1 VRSEAEV
8 RADFASLLR
17 YAQCW
22 EDADIL
28 VDGLDVQPGHTCV
41 SIASAGENSFSL
53 LSAGPKKVIAIDLN
67 PAQLAAVELRIAAY
81 RVLSHAELLELIGS
95 RLSERRPALY
105 ARCRDAMPVDARA
118 FWDAK
123 PDEVAGGV
131 GSAGKFE
138 RYFRTFRRRVLPLV
152 HRRRAVR
159 DLLTPKNRDARAA
172 FFDSTW
178 NSWAWRLLFR
188 VFFSERLLGFL
199 GRDPSFFKYAEE
211 PVAEMLMKRVRH
223 AFVELDPAAN
233 PYLTW
238 IMTGMHGVA
247 LPHALRAENFDAIRA
262 NLDRLEVRRSSLEEL
277 DARDGS
283 LGPIDRWN
291 LSDIFEYMS
300 DGNAKALFGLIADRS
315 RAGSRLAYWNMI
327 VPRRGASYLPDRL
340 RGREEESTRLFA
352 QDKAFFYRA
361 FVVED
366 VC

>member
-1 VRSEAEV
+1 VRSEAEG
-8 RADFASLLR
+8 RADFASVLR

-28 VDGLDVQPGHTCV
+28 VDALDVQPGQTCV

-53 LSAGPKKVIAIDLN
+53 LSRAPARVIAIDLN
-67 PAQLAAVELRIAAY
+67 PAQLAAVELRIAGY
-81 RVLSHAELLELIGS
+81 RVLSHLELLELIGS

-105 ARCRDAMPVDARA
+105 ARCRDVMPADART
-118 FWDAK
+118 FWDAR
-123 PDEVAGGV
+123 PDEVAAGI

-172 FFDSTW
+172 FFDATW

-188 VFFSERLLGFL
+188 VFFSERLLGLL

-223 AFVELDPAAN
+223 AFVELDPSAN

-247 LPHALRAENFDAIRA
+247 LPHALRAENFEAIRA
-262 NLDRLEVRRSSLEEL
+262 NLDRFEARRSSLEEL
-277 DARDGS
+277 DGAKI
-283 LGPIDRWN
+283 GPVDRWN

-300 DGNAKALFGLIADRS
+300 DDNAKALFGLIADRS

-327 VPRRGASYLPDRL
+327 VPRRGTSYLPSRL
-340 RGREEESTRLFA
+340 RGRAEESARLFA